1 MRKQT
6 KLVAVLSAASLLAIG
21 ASMTSFAK
29 GWTEENGEWV
39 YLDSDGERVTQEW
52 KKSGSNY
59 YWLDENGVMATSQ
72 IVDDDENTYYV
83 NEYGVRAK
91 NQWISVENED
101 DADVNGEEV
110 DTLWYY
116 FGDNGKAYKAES
128 ADMKKKTCP
137 DATGS
142 RTYFFDSEGHMVSGW
157 VDYIED
163 NKTKTFYCGTEN
175 EGWAYTGWQYLEP
188 NDDLSSENY
197 DDLEWFNFKSSGEAR
212 KSKTWYSKGRYYTF
226 DENGVME
233 NDWYGID
240 VASNTNGVATG
251 NNGGENAYTSE
262 DGSKGTGW
270 VYTENAEE
278 SDSYWYYLVSFTDVN
293 GTVRNIPFNSQSGDS
308 NWRAKVIK
316 SKTYIFNEKGEMQDG
331 LVKGYLDGDG
341 KTGPIGIFRQI
352 GTTNGDGTNKAKTVL
367 NNITKF
373 SPKGLAN
380 VRKTLTNN
388 GKRVVT
394 KLYLICNPAD
404 EAEYVDPCMFGE
416 ALTGGY
422 VNKTFIDIEKI
433 PDANCPQGKAAFTI
447 DGYYTMGAT
456 GVKVT
461 EYDQTKAME
470 NADLIIA
477 NCFANG
483 RAVDDN
489 VAVIFDVT
497 KLEEYVINVH
507 QTSTASV

>member
-1 MRKQT
+1 M
-6 KLVAVLSAASLLAIG
+6 
-21 ASMTSFAK
+21 
-29 GWTEENGEWV
+29 
-39 YLDSDGERVTQEW
+39 
-52 KKSGSNY
+52 
-59 YWLDENGVMATSQ
+59 
-72 IVDDDENTYYV
+72 

-91 NQWISVENED
+91 NQWVSVENED

-110 DTLWYY
+110 DTLSYY
-116 FGDNGKAYKAES
+116 FGDNGKAYKADS
-128 ADMKKKTCP
+128 NDLKKKICP

-188 NDDLSSENY
+188 NDDLSSEDY

-240 VASNTNGVATG
+240 VASNANGVATG

-316 SKTYIFNEKGEMQDG
+316 GKTYIFNSNGEMEDG
-331 LVKGYLDGDG
+331 LVILGNDGNGTTG
-341 KTGPIGIFRQI
+341 KTNVYDA
-352 GTTNGDGTNKAKTVL
+352 NGDVTYDNKGGAVSKTIADGVYYF
-367 NNITKF
+367 NEGNGSVNGQMVT
-373 SPKGLAN
+373 G
-380 VRKTLTNN
+380 KTT
-388 GKRVVT
+388 VT
-394 KLYLICNPAD
+394 KDGENRYYYFDKKTGRAIDNEVKDGIVYSADGQRVAADDGNSNEVVEVTNDTLYKN
-404 EAEYVDPCMFGE
+404 EYIAANSSIIVSSAGKLRTSGTVKVDGVYWDVKKVD
-416 ALTGGY
+416 TGR
-422 VNKTFIDIEKI
+422 
-433 PDANCPQGKAAFTI
+433 TI
-447 DGYYTMGAT
+447 DGKKVYTWDVSYN
-456 GVKVT
+456 VKKN
-461 EYDQTKAME
+461 D
-470 NADLIIA
+470 
-477 NCFANG
+477 
-483 RAVDDN
+483 
-489 VAVIFDVT
+489 
-497 KLEEYVINVH
+497 
-507 QTSTASV
+507 

>member
-1 MRKQT
+1 
-6 KLVAVLSAASLLAIG
+6 
-21 ASMTSFAK
+21 MTSQ
-29 GWTEENGEWV
+29 
-39 YLDSDGERVTQEW
+39 SD
-52 KKSGSNY
+52 
-59 YWLDENGVMATSQ
+59 D
-72 IVDDDENTYYV
+72 NTYYV

-91 NQWISVENED
+91 NQWVSVENED

-116 FGDNGKAYKAES
+116 FGDNGKAYKADS
-128 ADMKKKTCP
+128 NDLKKKTCP

-331 LVKGYLDGDG
+331 LVKLGTDERNNYVYDAQGKLIGDTKGGAISKPLADGIYYFNENSGSVNGQMVTG
-341 KTGPIGIFRQI
+341 KTTVVDDGETYYYYFDKTTGRAMDNIVKDGVVYGDDAEKIDAEDGNTNAIVTLDHDTYYNKKVGNATCEYIKAGSEIIVSSTGKLRTS
-352 GTTNGDGTNKAKTVL
+352 GTIKVDSVKC
-367 NNITKF
+367 
-373 SPKGLAN
+373 
-380 VRKTLTNN
+380 
-388 GKRVVT
+388 RVV
-394 KLYLICNPAD
+394 PA
-404 EAEYVDPCMFGE
+404 A
-416 ALTGGY
+416 
-422 VNKTFIDIEKI
+422 
-433 PDANCPQGKAAFTI
+433 
-447 DGYYTMGAT
+447 DGNWT
-456 GVKVT
+456 V
-461 EYDQTKAME
+461 Q
-470 NADLIIA
+470 
-477 NCFANG
+477 
-483 RAVDDN
+483 R
-489 VAVIFDVT
+489 DV
-497 KLEEYVINVH
+497 E
-507 QTSTASV
+507 

>member
-1 MRKQT
+1 M
-6 KLVAVLSAASLLAIG
+6 
-21 ASMTSFAK
+21 
-29 GWTEENGEWV
+29 
-39 YLDSDGERVTQEW
+39 
-52 KKSGSNY
+52 
-59 YWLDENGVMATSQ
+59 
-72 IVDDDENTYYV
+72 

-101 DADVNGEEV
+101 SEDVNGEEV
-110 DTLWYY
+110 ETLWYY
-116 FGDNGKAYKAES
+116 FGDNGKAYKATS
-128 ADMKKKTCP
+128 DDSGDKKKKTCP

-316 SKTYIFNEKGEMQDG
+316 GKTYIFNSNGEMEDG
-331 LVKGYLDGDG
+331 LVILGNDGNGTTG
-341 KTGPIGIFRQI
+341 KTNVYDA
-352 GTTNGDGTNKAKTVL
+352 NGDVTYDNKGGAVSKTIADGVYYF
-367 NNITKF
+367 NEGNGSVNGQMVT
-373 SPKGLAN
+373 G
-380 VRKTLTNN
+380 KTT
-388 GKRVVT
+388 VT
-394 KLYLICNPAD
+394 KDGENRYYYFDKKTGRAIDNEVKDGIVYSADGQRVAADDGNSNEVVEVTNDTLYKN
-404 EAEYVDPCMFGE
+404 EYIAANSSIIVSSAGKLRTSGTVKVDGVYWDVKKVD
-416 ALTGGY
+416 TGR
-422 VNKTFIDIEKI
+422 
-433 PDANCPQGKAAFTI
+433 TI
-447 DGYYTMGAT
+447 DGK
-456 GVKVT
+456 KV
-461 EYDQTKAME
+461 YAWDVAYNTKK
-470 NADLIIA
+470 ND
-477 NCFANG
+477 
-483 RAVDDN
+483 
-489 VAVIFDVT
+489 
-497 KLEEYVINVH
+497 
-507 QTSTASV
+507 

>member
-1 MRKQT
+1 M
-6 KLVAVLSAASLLAIG
+6 
-21 ASMTSFAK
+21 
-29 GWTEENGEWV
+29 
-39 YLDSDGERVTQEW
+39 
-52 KKSGSNY
+52 
-59 YWLDENGVMATSQ
+59 
-72 IVDDDENTYYV
+72 

-116 FGDNGKAYKAES
+116 FGDNGKAYKADS
-128 ADMKKKTCP
+128 NDLKKKTCP

-188 NDDLSSENY
+188 NDDLSSEDY

-240 VASNTNGVATG
+240 VASNANGVATG

-278 SDSYWYYLVSFTDVN
+278 SDSYWYYLVSFKTEN
-293 GTVRNIPFNSQSGDS
+293 GTVRNIPFNSQAGDS
-308 NWRAKVIK
+308 YMRAKVIK
-316 SKTYIFNEKGEMQDG
+316 GKTYIFNAKGEMKTG
-331 LVKGYLDGDG
+331 LVILGNDDNGTTGENNNHVYDAQGNLIGDTKGGAISKAMANGTYYFNEGSGSVNGQMVTG
-341 KTGPIGIFRQI
+341 KT
-352 GTTNGDGTNKAKTVL
+352 T
-367 NNITKF
+367 
-373 SPKGLAN
+373 
-380 VRKTLTNN
+380 
-388 GKRVVT
+388 VT
-394 KLYLICNPAD
+394 KDGEDYYYYFDKTTGRAITD
-404 EAEYVDPCMFGE
+404 IVKDGVVYGHDGERIDAEDGNNNAIVTLDHDTYHNKKVNNATCAYIKAGSEVIVSSTGKLRTSGTVKVD
-416 ALTGGY
+416 
-422 VNKTFIDIEKI
+422 
-433 PDANCPQGKAAFTI
+433 
-447 DGYYTMGAT
+447 
-456 GVKVT
+456 GVKCQV
-461 EYDQTKAME
+461 
-470 NADLIIA
+470 NASADG
-477 NCFANG
+477 NWTV
-483 RAVDDN
+483 AVD
-489 VAVIFDVT
+489 V
-497 KLEEYVINVH
+497 E
-507 QTSTASV
+507 

>member
-1 MRKQT
+1 M
-6 KLVAVLSAASLLAIG
+6 
-21 ASMTSFAK
+21 
-29 GWTEENGEWV
+29 
-39 YLDSDGERVTQEW
+39 
-52 KKSGSNY
+52 
-59 YWLDENGVMATSQ
+59 
-72 IVDDDENTYYV
+72 

-101 DADVNGEEV
+101 SEDVNGEEV
-110 DTLWYY
+110 ETLWYY
-116 FGDNGKAYKAES
+116 FGDNGKAYKATS
-128 ADMKKKTCP
+128 DDSGDKKKKTCP

-316 SKTYIFNEKGEMQDG
+316 GKTYIFNSNGEMEDG
-331 LVKGYLDGDG
+331 LVILGNDGNGTTG
-341 KTGPIGIFRQI
+341 KTNVYDA
-352 GTTNGDGTNKAKTVL
+352 NGDVTYDNKGGAVSKTIADGVYYFYEG
-367 NNITKF
+367 NGSVNGQMVT
-373 SPKGLAN
+373 G
-380 VRKTLTNN
+380 KTT
-388 GKRVVT
+388 VT
-394 KLYLICNPAD
+394 KDGENRYYYFDKKTGRAIDNEVKDGIVYSADGQRVAADDGNSNEVVEVTNDTLYKN
-404 EAEYVDPCMFGE
+404 EYIAANSSIIVSSAGKLRTSGTVKVDGVYWDVKKVD
-416 ALTGGY
+416 TGR
-422 VNKTFIDIEKI
+422 
-433 PDANCPQGKAAFTI
+433 TI
-447 DGYYTMGAT
+447 DGK
-456 GVKVT
+456 KV
-461 EYDQTKAME
+461 YAWDVAYNTKK
-470 NADLIIA
+470 ND
-477 NCFANG
+477 
-483 RAVDDN
+483 
-489 VAVIFDVT
+489 
-497 KLEEYVINVH
+497 
-507 QTSTASV
+507 

>member
-72 IVDDDENTYYV
+72 IVDDDDNTYYV

-101 DADVNGEEV
+101 DTDVNGDEV

-116 FGDNGKAYKAES
+116 FGDNGKAYKADSNEL
-128 ADMKKKTCP
+128 KKKTCP

-157 VDYIED
+157 VEYD
-163 NKTKTFYCGTEN
+163 NSIYYCGTEN

-188 NDDLSSENY
+188 DDDKNSEDY
-197 DDLEWFNFKSSGEAR
+197 DDQEWFNFKSSGKAR
-212 KSKTWYSKGRYYTF
+212 TNATWYSKGRYYTF
-226 DENGVME
+226 DGNGVMTS
-233 NDWYGID
+233 DWYD
-240 VASNTNGVATG
+240 LEVASNSYEVATG

-270 VYTENAEE
+270 VYTENAAE
-278 SDSYWYYLVSFTDVN
+278 SDSNWYYLVSFTDVKD
-293 GTVRNIPFNSQSGDS
+293 GKTRTVRNIPFNSQSGDKC
-308 NWRAKVIK
+308 WRAKVIK

-331 LVKGYLDGDG
+331 LVDLGSADAPNVYGKDKDGNVVAVADYKGGAISKAMADGVYYFNENSGSVNGQMVTGKTTVEDDGETYNYYFDKTTGRAITAVVKDGVVYGEDGDRIDAEDGNTNAIVSVDYPIAYSKSKVDVVING
-341 KTGPIGIFRQI
+341 KTVKGIPANHEFIVSSSGKLRTS
-352 GTTNGDGTNKAKTVL
+352 GTVK
-367 NNITKF
+367 
-373 SPKGLAN
+373 
-380 VRKTLTNN
+380 
-388 GKRVVT
+388 
-394 KLYLICNPAD
+394 
-404 EAEYVDPCMFGE
+404 VD
-416 ALTGGY
+416 
-422 VNKTFIDIEKI
+422 
-433 PDANCPQGKAAFTI
+433 
-447 DGYYTMGAT
+447 
-456 GVKVT
+456 GVK
-461 EYDQTKAME
+461 YQ
-470 NADLIIA
+470 
-477 NCFANG
+477 
-483 RAVDDN
+483 
-489 VAVIFDVT
+489 
-497 KLEEYVINVH
+497 INNSDWTLKQVED
-507 QTSTASV
+507 

>member
-142 RTYFFDSEGHMVSGW
+142 RTYFFDSEGHMISGW
-157 VDYIED
+157 VEYEGDTY
-163 NKTKTFYCGTEN
+163 YCGTEN

-188 NDDLSSENY
+188 DDDLNSDDY
-197 DDLEWFNFKSSGEAR
+197 DDQEWFNFKSSGKAR
-212 KSKTWYSKGRYYTF
+212 KNATWYSKGRYYTF
-226 DENGVME
+226 DGNGVMTS
-233 NDWYGID
+233 DWYD
-240 VASNTNGVATG
+240 LEVATNTNGVATG
-251 NNGGENAYTSE
+251 TNGGENAYTSE

-278 SDSYWYYLVSFTDVN
+278 SDSYWYYLVSFKTEN
-293 GTVRNIPFNSQSGDS
+293 GTVRNIPFNSQTGDS
-308 NWRAKVIK
+308 YMRAKVIK
-316 SKTYIFNEKGEMQDG
+316 GKTYIFNPDG
-331 LVKGYLDGDG
+331 SMEDGRV
-341 KTGPIGIFRQI
+341 I
-352 GTTNGDGTNKAKTVL
+352 
-367 NNITKF
+367 
-373 SPKGLAN
+373 
-380 VRKTLTNN
+380 LTSENNN
-388 GKRVVT
+388 GKSDYKGGAISKAMANGTYYFNEGSGSVNGQMVTGKTTVVDDGEDYYYYFDKT
-394 KLYLICNPAD
+394 TGRAVTNVVKDGVVYGPDGDRIDAEDGNSNAIVKLD
-404 EAEYVDPCMFGE
+404 EAVVYNKSKVVIGQDKDGKDIYGIPKDSEIIVSATGKLRTSGTVKVDGVKWKVNNENWSLEYVD
-416 ALTGGY
+416 
-422 VNKTFIDIEKI
+422 
-433 PDANCPQGKAAFTI
+433 
-447 DGYYTMGAT
+447 
-456 GVKVT
+456 
-461 EYDQTKAME
+461 E
-470 NADLIIA
+470 N
-477 NCFANG
+477 
-483 RAVDDN
+483 
-489 VAVIFDVT
+489 
-497 KLEEYVINVH
+497 
-507 QTSTASV
+507 

>member
-39 YLDSDGERVTQEW
+39 YLDSDGERVSQEW

-59 YWLDENGVMATSQ
+59 YWLDENGVMATNQ
-72 IVDDDENTYYV
+72 IVDTDGDDVYYV

-116 FGDNGKAYKAES
+116 FGDNGKAYKA
-128 ADMKKKTCP
+128 DTDNLKKKTCP

-157 VDYIED
+157 VDYEND
-163 NKTKTFYCGTEN
+163 TYYCGTEN

-188 NDDLSSENY
+188 DDDLNSSDY
-197 DDLEWFNFKSSGEAR
+197 DDQEWFNFKSSGKAR
-212 KSKTWYSKGRYYTF
+212 KAAAGLTTTWYSKGRYYTF
-226 DENGVME
+226 DDNGVMTS
-233 NDWYGID
+233 DWYGLE
-240 VASNTNGVATG
+240 VASNANGVATG

-270 VYTENAEE
+270 VYTENAAET
-278 SDSYWYYLVSFTDVN
+278 DSYWYYLVSFKDAN
-293 GTVRNIPFNSQSGDS
+293 GIVRNIPFNSQSGDS

-331 LVKGYLDGDG
+331 LVKLGTEKNNNLVYKDG
-341 KTGPIGIFRQI
+341 KLVGDTKGGAISKPLADGVYYFNENSGSVNGQMVTGK
-352 GTTNGDGTNKAKTVL
+352 TT
-367 NNITKF
+367 
-373 SPKGLAN
+373 
-380 VRKTLTNN
+380 
-388 GKRVVT
+388 VT
-394 KLYLICNPAD
+394 KD
-404 EAEYVDPCMFGE
+404 GE
-416 ALTGGY
+416 DY
-422 VNKTFIDIEKI
+422 YYYFEKT
-433 PDANCPQGKAAFTI
+433 T
-447 DGYYTMGAT
+447 
-456 GVKVT
+456 
-461 EYDQTKAME
+461 
-470 NADLIIA
+470 
-477 NCFANG
+477 G
-483 RAVDDN
+483 RAVTDIVKDGVVYGHDGERIDAEDGN
-489 VAVIFDVT
+489 SNAIVTLDHDTYYNKKVNGTTCEYIKAGSEVIVSSTGKLRTSGTVKVDGVKCQVNASADGNWTVAVDV
-497 KLEEYVINVH
+497 E
-507 QTSTASV
+507 